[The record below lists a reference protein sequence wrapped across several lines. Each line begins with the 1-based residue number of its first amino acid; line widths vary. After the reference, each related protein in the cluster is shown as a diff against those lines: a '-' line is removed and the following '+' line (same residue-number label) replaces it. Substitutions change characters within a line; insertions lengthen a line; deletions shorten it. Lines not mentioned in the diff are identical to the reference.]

1 MPETRT
7 IKSSRVIIKYTVLL
21 LLLIIIVV
29 VQNFYLL
36 DKTHSSQAQIDNIHN
51 RKIDVVMRLSKVVR
65 ERSLYMVTMYL
76 SKDPWKQDE
85 IFTKFHRQKL
95 VFLQLHAE
103 MQKLGFEKNE
113 RVLFDKINVI
123 INKTEQIQNDIVERI
138 QSGGDEKIHSDITE
152 FDLPLEY
159 NLLGHFDSLTEII
172 RINATAAREKAKTQ
186 YRNTQYLIA
195 FVAVLVFF
203 SVIILMRNSLVQIN
217 KIESGLIDEAET
229 LSWDATHDALTN
241 VFNRRW
247 LQHKFSLIKES
258 REAQTTKHTLLYID
272 LDEFKS
278 VNDNYGH
285 VVGDNFLCGITR
297 ELEKCI
303 RHNDT
308 LARMGGDEFA
318 ILLENCDVTKAKE
331 IADCLIKHV
340 ARYSLQVNG
349 EKIQIAG
356 CSVGIHEFTA
366 IATSFKDLIS
376 QADSA
381 CYEAKKKGKNQSNVF
396 QLSFS

>member
-1 MPETRT
+1 MTETRI

-21 LLLIIIVV
+21 LLLIIIIVA
-29 VQNFYLL
+29 QNFYLL
-36 DKTHSSQAQIDNIHN
+36 GKTHNSQAQIDNIHN

-76 SKDPWKQDE
+76 TEDPWKQDE
-85 IFTKFHRQKL
+85 LFTKFHRLKL
-95 VFLQLHAE
+95 VFLELHNE

-113 RVLFDKINVI
+113 RVLFDKVNLI
-123 INKTEQIQNDIVERI
+123 INETEEIQNDIVERI
-138 QSGGDEKIHSDITE
+138 QSGGDDKIHSDITE
-152 FDLPLEY
+152 YDLPLEY
-159 NLLGHFDSLTEII
+159 RLLGHFDSLIEII
-172 RINATAAREKAKTQ
+172 RGNATKARENVKKQ

-195 FVAVLVFF
+195 IVAVLVFF
-203 SVIILMRNSLVQIN
+203 SVIFLMRNSLAQIN
-217 KIESGLIDEAET
+217 KIESGLIDQAET

-247 LQHKFSLIKES
+247 LQHKFNLIKES
-258 REAQTTKHTLLYID
+258 SEAHAKTHTLLYVD
-272 LDEFKS
+272 LDEFKP

-318 ILLENCDVTKAKE
+318 ILLENCDVAKAEE
-331 IADCLIKHV
+331 IANCLIKHV
-340 ARYSLQVNG
+340 ERYSLQFNE

-356 CSVGIHEFTA
+356 CSVGIHEFTVTT
-366 IATSFKDLIS
+366 TSFKELIS

-381 CYEAKKKGKNQSNVF
+381 CYEAKKKGKNQSHVF
-396 QLSFS
+396 